1 MACIVFLNC
10 HPISTAQQPLIAMEG
25 IQAVIQRMRQ
35 RGPHQH
41 KLTAAALA
49 CAWKAAM
56 PQAVQ
61 KRTTRT
67 FYKEGQFFVQ
77 LSSAPLRQELQA
89 SKSKVVEFLKQHVPE
104 CGALEIVF
112 L

>member
-1 MACIVFLNC
+1 
-10 HPISTAQQPLIAMEG
+10 
-25 IQAVIQRMRQ
+25 MRQ

-41 KLTAAALA
+41 KLTEATLTF
-49 CAWKAAM
+49 AWKQAM

-67 FYKEGQFFVQ
+67 FYKQGKFFIQ
-77 LSSAPLRQELQA
+77 LNSAALRQELQLNKA
-89 SKSKVVEFLKQHVPE
+89 KVL
-104 CGALEIVF
+104 ALLQAHIPDDNLLEVVF